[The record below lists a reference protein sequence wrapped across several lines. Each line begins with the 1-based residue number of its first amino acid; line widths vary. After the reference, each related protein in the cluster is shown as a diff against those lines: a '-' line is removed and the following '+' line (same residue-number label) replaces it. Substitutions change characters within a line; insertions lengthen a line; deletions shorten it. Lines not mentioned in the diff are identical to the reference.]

1 MGRFKFF
8 QQPSTAAKLVPED
21 TGKEWI
27 IRGVSV
33 MTEGPA
39 EGHTVE
45 VEINGQKKQF
55 QICCDATTIDA
66 IVKLSADYSTGV
78 KVKANHE
85 GGIGQIIG
93 YLTNFTVGE
102 TKDGKKKAVAD
113 FHMFKTTPGID
124 HLLQMIETLSDTIG
138 FSAFFDG
145 PLQRIKDF
153 FFARPQELYSVDLVT
168 DPAANPSGMFGL
180 KVDSLGNVVPDKSQP
195 DDDSTMTPEELASA
209 CSAAMKPHMDAIH
222 ARMSAI
228 ESRLPHGQGGSGTT
242 AQPSPSADEPAA
254 MYSKLE
260 ARIKGTIAEIVPELV
275 TKGLQDTAKTLHALG
290 LTPGAGPRVSP
301 AEMTP
306 ATPPS
311 AADIEKLD
319 FQGILKFEFSNP
331 ANEKLSN
338 FEIVR
343 KCTFDH
349 PKKHAQALKDRAL
362 GTLPTRTIPFKAA

>member
-1 MGRFKFF
+1 MGRFKFY
-8 QQPSTAAKLVPED
+8 QQPSVGAKLVPED

-39 EGHTVE
+39 EGHMVE
-45 VEINGQKKQF
+45 VEIDGQKKQF
-55 QICCDATTIDA
+55 QICCDATTIES
-66 IVKLSADYSTGV
+66 IVKLSAEYETGV

-85 GGIGQIIG
+85 GGVGQIIG
-93 YLTNFTVGE
+93 YLTNFSVGE
-102 TKDGKKKAVAD
+102 TKDKKKKAVAD
-113 FHMFKTTPGID
+113 FHLFKTTPDID
-124 HLLQMIETLSDTIG
+124 HLLQTIETIPDTLG

-153 FFARPQELYSVDLVT
+153 FFGRPETLYSVDLVT

-180 KVDSLGNVVPDKSQP
+180 KVDSLGNVVPDKSQI
-195 DDDSTMTPEELASA
+195 DDSNMTPEELSA
-209 CSAAMKPHMDAIH
+209 ACAAAMKPHMDAIH
-222 ARMSAI
+222 TRFAAI
-228 ESRLPHGQGGSGTT
+228 EAKLPSGQGGSGTT

-254 MYSKLE
+254 QYSRLE
-260 ARIKGTIAEIVPELV
+260 SMVKGTISSIVPELI

-290 LTPGAGPRVSP
+290 LTAGTGPRVSP

-306 ATPPS
+306 VTPPS

-343 KCTFDH
+343 KCTFAH
-349 PKKHAQALKDRAL
+349 PKKHALALAARTL
-362 GTLPTRTIPFKAA
+362 GTLPERTIPFKAA

>member
-1 MGRFKFF
+1 MARFKFF
-8 QQPSTAAKLVPED
+8 AGAPKKGSTFAIED
-21 TGKEWI
+21 TPDEHI

-39 EGHTVE
+39 EGHTVTLGE
-45 VEINGQKKQF
+45 GKDAKEF
-55 QICCDATTIDA
+55 QICCDATTIDS
-66 IVKLSADYSTGV
+66 IVKLSQEYATGV

-85 GGIGQIIG
+85 GGIAQVIG
-93 YLTNFTVGE
+93 YLTGFRTAE
-102 TKDGKKKAVAD
+102 EDGKKKALAD
-113 FHMFKTTPGID
+113 FHIFKTAPDLAHMLQMFKTIPD
-124 HLLQMIETLSDTIG
+124 CFG

-153 FFARPQELYSVDLVT
+153 FFARPEDLYSVDLVT
-168 DPAANPSGMFGL
+168 DPAANPSGVFSV
-180 KVDSLGNVVPDKSQP
+180 KVDSNGKAVSATNHL
-195 DDDSTMTPEELASA
+195 DDSNMTPEELSA
-209 CSAAMKPHMDAIH
+209 ACAAAMKPHMDAIH

-228 ESRLPHGQGGSGTT
+228 EAKLPQGQGSSGTT

-254 MYSKLE
+254 QYSRLE
-260 ARIKGTIAEIVPELV
+260 SMVKGTITSIVPELI

-319 FQGILKFEFSNP
+319 FQGILKVEFSNP